1 MKMNLKKMRMNQV
14 ILLIIATVVALYL
27 IKSIRKSEDYE
38 GDAGPAP
45 APKITQK
52 DLDAVLKFIG

>member
-1 MKMNLKKMRMNQV
+1 MNLKKIRMNQV
-14 ILLIIATVVALYL
+14 LLLVVATIVALYL

-38 GDAGPAP
+38 GDAGPAQ
-45 APKITQK
+45 KKVTQE